1 MFYVSVA
8 PEGSFRNMQAT
19 FFDMD
24 GKVSPFTR
32 KDHDP
37 IKGKIRLPKKIK
49 EMEKIARDLSA
60 DFDFVRVDL
69 FCINEKIY
77 FLELTFSPCSDFMPF
92 SLDHYDLYFGN
103 KLKIRS
109 LGGNTY
115 GNE

>member
-37 IKGKIRLPKKIK
+37 RNGKNSKRFI
-49 EMEKIARDLSA
+49 
-60 DFDFVRVDL
+60 
-69 FCINEKIY
+69 C
-77 FLELTFSPCSDFMPF
+77 
-92 SLDHYDLYFGN
+92 
-103 KLKIRS
+103 
-109 LGGNTY
+109 
-115 GNE
+115 